1 LGSNA
6 SSIEGTY
13 GIVNLSQTSNYIK
26 VEFQGSTKR
35 VVLTVEESGTAT
47 EIAWV
52 DASGWLADEWHQVTF
67 TWDLDL
73 ESDFTGRYQLYV
85 DGVKAAYTYISVGV
99 EPDAE
104 ILFVAPSDSLVGYT
118 TSVSVGTMTDG
129 VLSDM
134 TEQFT
139 YESGMF
145 VAGSDIIL
153 EDSYISLSANTDGDL
168 TVFQK
173 DTVTHTSELLDT
185 TKVYGALVYPG
196 NLIAS
201 DGDSRVV
208 VVTTAKGEGIKIY
221 ISTDKG
227 ASFASAIVLD
237 YLYNLLGEDYA
248 AYTNWEDEYW
258 AMMIASNTSICYNNQ
273 KNLFYLL
280 IPYEVDNDTH
290 LLLVSSS
297 TGVNWTL
304 VKDWN
309 FGPPHD
315 TVPPLL
321 GNVSIDS
328 YGDDIQIVIFAPS
341 FWTGIEQENT
351 IFHYYSVNAGVSFTE
366 VTLFQS
372 SYDYN
377 GYCFI
382 KTYDGETCLAYTK
395 DWIVDEVLVGSENHI
410 IKTANNTDWTDVL
423 VVYTIKPEGGPM

>member
-1 LGSNA
+1 
-6 SSIEGTY
+6 
-13 GIVNLSQTSNYIK
+13 
-26 VEFQGSTKR
+26 
-35 VVLTVEESGTAT
+35 
-47 EIAWV
+47 
-52 DASGWLADEWHQVTF
+52 
-67 TWDLDL
+67 
-73 ESDFTGRYQLYV
+73 LYV

-99 EPDAE
+99 ESDAE
-104 ILFVAPSDSLVGYT
+104 ILFVAPSVYFVGT
-118 TSVSVGTMTDG
+118 TSVAVGTMTDG

-139 YESGMF
+139 YESSRC

-153 EDSYISLSANTDGDL
+153 EDSYMSLNNNADEDL

-185 TKVYGALVYPG
+185 TKVYGALAYPG

-248 AYTNWEDEYW
+248 AYTNWEDKYN
-258 AMMIASNTSICYNNQ
+258 AVIIAANTSICYNNQ

-280 IPYEVDNDTH
+280 IPYEVDSDTH
-290 LLLVSSS
+290 LLLVSSP

-309 FGPPHD
+309 FGPPTYD
-315 TVPPLL
+315 IPLL
-321 GNVSIDS
+321 IGNVSIDS
-328 YGDDIQIVIFAPS
+328 YGDDIQIVIFALV
-341 FWTGIEQENT
+341 FRTGIGQENT

-366 VTLFQS
+366 VTLFQAS
-372 SYDYN
+372 DDYN
-377 GYCFI
+377 GFCFI

-395 DWIVDEVLVGSENHI
+395 NWVVDEVLVGSENHI

-423 VVYTIKPEGGPM
+423 VVYTIEGGPG